1 MATYEYLFP
10 SKVPA
15 ADPTTPQLLFRISKS
30 LAPSRLITPR
40 PNLASTSPL
49 KFLHLISISE
59 VPLQLRAEVSRWL
72 ASYGAKPKPAAVSLA
87 AAATATSSFATK
99 MLAAFS
105 KPRPIPAP
113 PSTAS
118 TPTPSTDPF
127 DLLLSTLFL
136 RTVSAELKVTPLSHF
151 SAEMLRATKKALPKS
166 TAYSLIW
173 TSKDEFDAS
182 RDSGSSHE
190 KGKGVEGDEDARRVF
205 TGLLSDLETNGRV
218 FIGFP

>member
-1 MATYEYLFP
+1 M
-10 SKVPA
+10 
-15 ADPTTPQLLFRISKS
+15 QLLFRISKT
-30 LAPSRLITPR
+30 LAPSRLITLR

-49 KFLHLISISE
+49 KILHLTSIFE

-72 ASYGAKPKPAAVSLA
+72 SSYAVKPKPAVSLA

-105 KPRPIPAP
+105 KPRSTVASPPTASLP
-113 PSTAS
+113 SPSTR
-118 TPTPSTDPF
+118 DPL

-136 RTVSAELKVTPLSHF
+136 RTVSAELRVSPSTHF
-151 SAEMLRATKKALPKS
+151 SGEMLRATKKALPKS
-166 TAYSLIW
+166 TTYSLIW
-173 TSKDEFDAS
+173 TGKDEFDAG

-190 KGKGVEGDEDARRVF
+190 KGKGVEGDEDARKMF
-205 TGLLSDLETNGRV
+205 AGLLSDLETNGRV